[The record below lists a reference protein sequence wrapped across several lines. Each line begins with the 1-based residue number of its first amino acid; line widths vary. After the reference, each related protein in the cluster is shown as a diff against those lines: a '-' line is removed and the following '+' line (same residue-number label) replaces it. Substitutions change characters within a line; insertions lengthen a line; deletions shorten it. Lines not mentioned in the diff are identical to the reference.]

1 MNCPACGHENP
12 ERAKFCL
19 ECGAPFAA
27 RCARCD
33 TELPAKAKF
42 CLECGAA
49 VGVRESPPPERD
61 PRDYTPNH
69 LAEKILQSKSA
80 LEGERKQVTVL
91 FADVK
96 GSLELAEQVDP
107 EEWHR
112 ILERFF
118 QILADGVHRFEG
130 TVNQYTG
137 DGIMA
142 LFGAPIAH
150 EDHAQ
155 RACYAALHLRDEL
168 KRYADDLRLERGLD
182 FSVRMGLNSGEVV
195 VGKIGDDLRMDYT
208 AQGQTVGLAARVE
221 RIAGAD
227 RICLSEGTAGI
238 VSGYFELENLGA
250 VHVKGVSQPVR
261 VHELEGLGAL
271 QTRFDLSRARGLT
284 RFVGRDRDLQALD
297 AALEA
302 GGRVVGVVGEA
313 GVGKSRLCFEFA
325 ERCRARGIRVTEGR
339 AVPHGK
345 NIPMLPMLQIF
356 RAYYDIAEQDAD
368 RTVREKIAGRMLLI
382 DESYREVLPL
392 LFEFFG
398 APDPERPAPRMDPEA
413 RQRQIVGVLRRL
425 VQSDEAGVS
434 VIEDLH
440 WIDSASGAL
449 LEAWVDAI
457 AGAKGL
463 LLLNFRPEYRADWMQ
478 KSWYQQLPL
487 APLGPEAIRELL
499 DDLLGGDASLSGL
512 AEAIRARTAGSP
524 FFTEE
529 VVQSLVES
537 GHLDGSRGRYRLT
550 TPIERIEV
558 PGSVQSV
565 LAARID
571 RLSEREKQLL
581 QTAAVIGREFSEPV
595 LEAVCELPRVEL
607 SDALAALKNA
617 EFLHEQALYPV
628 AEYAFKHPLTQ
639 EVAYGSQLGERRR
652 RVHASVAQ
660 AIEALEADRLDERAA
675 LLAHHWES
683 AAEPLE
689 SARWSARAA
698 EWARANDPAECMR
711 QWRKV
716 HDLAETVSDS
726 DEAISLRMQACLQ
739 ILGVGGWRLGM
750 SDEEIKALFAD
761 ARRLGERRGDTRYL
775 AQLALAHL
783 PVVGLV
789 EGDLRAYVE
798 EALEVQRLAEQSGDL
813 ELRCSVLVIL
823 YYAHFRA
830 GRLAEALAF
839 AERGLELAA
848 GDRTLGIPSMG
859 FGAFPFF
866 LTNLPW
872 TNMAMGRLEDAPRE
886 LSRALEI
893 ARETGEPENVGWA
906 LGACAS
912 FEIFNGAL
920 DKAPGYAAEFLGIA
934 EKLGSPFFQAHALLL
949 MGRVQIHQGLWK
961 DAVESLQGAI
971 DLVRDRHTAREA
983 EANLLVHL
991 ADAYHGDGQ
1000 LERAR
1005 ETIARAL
1012 ALADERG
1019 ARFSEV
1025 EGNLVLA
1032 RILMDAGGAAAETA
1046 VTAALDAARDC
1057 VEEFGAH
1064 AFAPMVL
1071 GERARLA
1078 ELLRDEDARRA
1089 HILEA
1094 HRLFSEMGAAGH
1106 AERLARELES

>member
-1 MNCPACGHENP
+1 VNCPACGQENP
-12 ERAKFCL
+12 DRAKFCL
-19 ECGAPFAA
+19 ECGAAFAA
-27 RCARCD
+27 RCARCH
-33 TELPAKAKF
+33 TELPARAKF

-49 VGVRESPPPERD
+49 VGAGESPVPDRA

-96 GSLELAEQVDP
+96 GSLELAEQVDA

-112 ILERFF
+112 ILDRFF
-118 QILADGVHRFEG
+118 HILADGVHRFEG

-168 KRYADDLRLERGLD
+168 RRYADELRLERGLD
-182 FSVRMGLNSGEVV
+182 FSVRMGLNSGDVV

-227 RICLSEGTAGI
+227 RICLSEGTAGL
-238 VSGYFELENLGA
+238 VAGYFDLESLGA
-250 VHVKGVSQPVR
+250 VQVKGVSQPVR
-261 VHELEGLGAL
+261 VHELKGPGAL
-271 QTRFDLSRARGLT
+271 RTRFDLSRARGLT
-284 RFVGRDRDLQALD
+284 RFVGRDRDMEALD

-313 GVGKSRLCFEFA
+313 GVGKSRLCFEFV
-325 ERCRARGIRVTEGR
+325 ERCRARGIRANEGR

-356 RAYYDIAEQDAD
+356 RAYYGIAERDTD
-368 RTVREKIAGRMLLI
+368 RAVREKIAGRMLLI
-382 DESYREVLPL
+382 DESFREVLPL

-425 VQSDEAGVS
+425 VQSDEAAVTL
-434 VIEDLH
+434 IEDLH
-440 WIDSASGAL
+440 WIDSASEAL

-463 LLLNFRPEYRADWMQ
+463 LLLNFRPEYHADWMQ

-487 APLGPEAIRELL
+487 APLGPEAIGELL
-499 DDLLGGDASLSGL
+499 GDLLGGDASVSGL
-512 AEAIRARTAGSP
+512 AEAIRGRTAGSP

-537 GHLDGSRGRYRLT
+537 GHLEGRRGHYRLA

-558 PGSVQSV
+558 PGTVRAV

-571 RLSEREKQLL
+571 RLAEREKEVL

-595 LEAVCELPRVEL
+595 LEAVADLPGRDL
-607 SDALAALKNA
+607 SLALAALKNA
-617 EFLHEQALYPV
+617 EFLYEQALYPV

-652 RVHASVAQ
+652 RVHASVAR
-660 AIEALEADRLDERAA
+660 AIEGLEADRLDERAA

-683 AAEPLE
+683 AGEPLDA
-689 SARWSARAA
+689 ARWSARAA

-711 QWRKV
+711 QWRRV
-716 HDLAETVSDS
+716 RELAENLGDL
-726 DEAISLRMQACLQ
+726 DEAVSLRMQACLE
-739 ILGVGGWRLGM
+739 IAGRGGWRLGL
-750 SDEEIKALFAD
+750 SGEEVEALFAE
-761 ARRLGERRGDTRYL
+761 ARRLGEQRGDARYL
-775 AQLALAHL
+775 VQLAFAYLTVL
-783 PVVGLV
+783 GPV
-789 EGDLRAYVE
+789 EGDIRAYVE
-798 EALEVQRLAEQSGDL
+798 QALEVQRLAEQLGDL
-813 ELRCSVLVIL
+813 ELQCVALLVLNYSHIRMGCLAESLAYMERAIELTGGDRTLGVPTLGFSVYVFGLH
-823 YYAHFRA
+823 ARA
-830 GRLAEALAF
+830 GSKLNMGRLAEA
-839 AERGLELAA
+839 R
-848 GDRTLGIPSMG
+848 
-859 FGAFPFF
+859 
-866 LTNLPW
+866 
-872 TNMAMGRLEDAPRE
+872 RE
-886 LSRALEI
+886 LVRAVEV
-893 ARETGEPENVGWA
+893 AREAGEAENLGWA
-906 LGACAS
+906 LNQCVQLEILAGA
-912 FEIFNGAL
+912 FEKAL
-920 DKAPGYAAEFLGIA
+920 EHAAESLEVA
-934 EKLGSPFFQAHALLL
+934 EKTGSPFSQAHALNA
-949 MGRVQIHQGLWK
+949 MGDAQIHRGLWK
-961 DAVESLQGAI
+961 DAVESLQAAI
-971 DLVRDRHTAREA
+971 DLARDRHTATEI

-991 ADAYHGDGQ
+991 ADAYRGDGQ

-1005 ETIARAL
+1005 EIIARAL
-1012 ALADERG
+1012 ALVDERG
-1019 ARFSEV
+1019 ARFSEL

-1032 RILMDAGGAAAETA
+1032 RVLMDADGAAAEAAATE
-1046 VTAALDAARDC
+1046 ALDGARDC
-1057 VEEFGAH
+1057 VEEFGAR
-1064 AFAPMVL
+1064 AWAPVVL
-1071 GERARLA
+1071 VERARLA
-1078 ELLRDEDARRA
+1078 QLLRDDDARRA
-1089 HILEA
+1089 HLREA
-1094 HRLFSEMGAAGH
+1094 HRLYTEMGATGH
-1106 AERLARELES
+1106 AERLARELSL